1 MKFTGKEFKALMQ
14 HCKEGMGVF
23 EYPILMDDR
32 LFFTDSYFA
41 ISVSSPFSESDI
53 STSNKS
59 NSVLVL
65 YFDLKAKMLVKDE
78 ILIDTSGMYLNNEK
92 LVVGKV

>member
-32 LFFTDSYFA
+32 LFFTDGYFA
-41 ISVSSPFSESDI
+41 ISASTPFSESGI

-65 YFDLKAKMLVKDE
+65 RFDVRTKVLVKDE
-78 ILIDTSGMYLNNEK
+78 IITILPSPFSIIFLETL
-92 LVVGKV
+92 